1 MLTSRV
7 LAGLGVVALLM
18 VAGCGSASETSAREA
33 ADRFESAL
41 GSSEPGQA
49 CGLLAPD
56 TADLLESL
64 RPEGCEQALPALDLP
79 RGQVSTIAV
88 WGDAAQARAGD
99 DVLFLR
105 ELRDGWHVVAAG
117 CKPTGEDQ
125 PYECDLGGP

>member
-1 MLTSRV
+1 MVAPTV
-7 LAGLGVVALLM
+7 LAGLGTAAVLVL
-18 VAGCGSASETSAREA
+18 AGCGSASETSARET

-41 GSSEPGQA
+41 GSSDPGQA

-79 RGQVSTIAV
+79 HDQISEIAV

-105 ELRDGWHVVAAG
+105 ELQDGWHVVAAG
-117 CKPTGEDQ
+117 CKPRGGDR
-125 PYECDLGGP
+125 PYECELGGP